1 MLKIEKKQF
10 RFFALYH
17 SPKTTFILLLII
29 DKIMQPDKKHLIIIG
44 GGFAGLQLARSLGN
58 SAFHITLIDQQNHHQ
73 FQPLYYQVA
82 SARLEPSNISFPF
95 RKVFQ
100 HEHSVEF
107 RLAKVLSIEPQQNEI
122 TTSIGVMQ
130 YDYLV
135 IATGCTTNFFGNKNI
150 EANSLAM
157 KTTEEAIEIRNHILL
172 NFENIM
178 AQGNTNDAA
187 AMTIALVGAGP
198 TGVELAGSFA
208 EMKKKVLPRDYPNA
222 DFSALRIVL
231 IEGSPNTLANMSPAS
246 QKASREYLEQLGVEV
261 ITGVTV
267 TNYDGNLINLSN
279 NTTIPCKNLVWA
291 AGVTGNTI
299 PGIPKENTIRNR
311 YIVNR
316 TNLLK
321 DSNNIYALG
330 DIAYMVTPKYPNAHP
345 QVANVAINQ
354 AKLLAKNLLRN
365 EKNKP
370 LVEYEYNDLGSMAT
384 IGKHKAVVDLPF
396 IHFQGRF
403 AWFIWMFLHLM
414 LILSVRNKLAIFFN
428 WAWNYIT
435 NDNSLRLI
443 LRPRK

>member
-1 MLKIEKKQF
+1 MN
-10 RFFALYH
+10 
-17 SPKTTFILLLII
+17 TT
-29 DKIMQPDKKHLIIIG
+29 KKHLIIIG
-44 GGFAGLQLARSLGN
+44 GGFAGLQLSRLLGN

-100 HEHSVEF
+100 NERSVEF
-107 RLAKVLSIEPQQNEI
+107 RLAKVLSIQPQQNEI
-122 TTSIGVMQ
+122 TTDIGTMP

-135 IATGCTTNFFGNKNI
+135 IATGCTTNFFGNANI
-150 EANSLAM
+150 QAHSLAM
-157 KTTEEAIEIRNHILL
+157 KTTEEAIGIRNHMLL
-172 NFENIM
+172 NFENII

-208 EMKKKVLPRDYPNA
+208 EMKKQVLPKDYPNT
-222 DFSALRIVL
+222 DFSALRIIL
-231 IEGSPNTLANMSPAS
+231 LEGSPFTLLNFSAAS
-246 QKASREYLEQLGVEV
+246 QKASRTYLEQLGVEV

-279 NTTIPCKNLVWA
+279 NTSIPCKNLVWA

-316 TNLLK
+316 RNLIT
-321 DSNNIYALG
+321 DSQNIYALG
-330 DIAYMVTPKYPNAHP
+330 DIAYMVTPKYPNGHP

-354 AKLLAKNLLRN
+354 AKLLAKNLLRLQ
-365 EKNKP
+365 KNKP
-370 LVEYEYNDLGSMAT
+370 LLDYEYRDLGSMAT

-396 IHFQGRF
+396 VHFQGRF

-414 LILSVRNKLAIFFN
+414 LILSVRNKLAIFTN

-443 LRPRK
+443 LRPKK